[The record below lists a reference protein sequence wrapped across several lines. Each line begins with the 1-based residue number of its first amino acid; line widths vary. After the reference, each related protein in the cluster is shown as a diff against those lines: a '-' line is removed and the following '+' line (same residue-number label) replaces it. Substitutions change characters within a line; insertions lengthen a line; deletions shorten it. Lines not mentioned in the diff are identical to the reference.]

1 MPSPRFLPH
10 PTTRPEAGT
19 RRRPALRAVPAL
31 ALSALLPL
39 VLALGACGSG
49 AATPA
54 PAPRPEAPPQQPFA
68 TVEQAYLV
76 DPLTGYPRDVD
87 PERSERLREVHRAL
101 LTASEREEA
110 VETAAGMLEAD
121 PAFHPAQVLLG
132 QVELGE
138 GEPAKVVARLLPVSD
153 EMPQY
158 VAAQLLLGRA
168 AELTGDIP
176 LSYAAFREIAARNPR
191 AFQRVG
197 ELHPRAVEIVSNRLG
212 EAVRQARLEDADAQ
226 LALLK
231 AWAPSEVRTLE
242 GARALAVAREDRR
255 AELAAVKQLAA
266 LRPDERALIERR
278 AELELA
284 VGDPSAGLQII
295 QTLAKQSP
303 NDPELAEKLAA
314 AKFRWRVSLLPR
326 DVQEVAAKADLNK
339 ADLAVLLYWMV
350 PNVRYGRS
358 GAGRIAT
365 DILDHPQQE
374 EIVRVVNLGLLDVDQ
389 TLHRFSPGAPARRG
403 TALRSL
409 VLVLSRFG
417 KGVSCLGGAGK
428 GYPSQSAV
436 CQAASACNLVPAGDE
451 CRPSSSLAGG
461 EAVELIRRTLE
472 HLGGS

>member
-1 MPSPRFLPH
+1 M
-10 PTTRPEAGT
+10 
-19 RRRPALRAVPAL
+19 
-31 ALSALLPL
+31 
-39 VLALGACGSG
+39 
-49 AATPA
+49 
-54 PAPRPEAPPQQPFA
+54 APPQQPFA
-68 TVEQAYLV
+68 TGEQAYLV

-87 PERSERLREVHRAL
+87 PVRSERLREAHRAL
-101 LTASEREEA
+101 LANSEREAA
-110 VETAAGMLEAD
+110 VEAAAGMLEAD
-121 PAFHPAQVLLG
+121 PAFHPAQVLIG

-153 EMPQY
+153 ERPQY

-168 AELTGDIP
+168 AELTGDVP
-176 LSYAAFREIAARNPR
+176 LAYAAFREVAARNPR
-191 AFQRVG
+191 AFQRIG
-197 ELHPRAVEIVSNRLG
+197 ELHPRAVEIVANRLG
-212 EAVRQARLEDADAQ
+212 EAVRQQQLDEADKQ
-226 LALLK
+226 LALLR

-255 AELAAVKQLAA
+255 SELAAVKQLAA
-266 LRPDERALIERR
+266 LRPGERALVERR

-295 QTLAKQSP
+295 QTLAQQNP
-303 NDPELAEKLAA
+303 GDPVLAEKLAA

-326 DVQEVAAKADLNK
+326 DVQEVAAKGELDK
-339 ADLAVLLYWMV
+339 SDLAVLLYWMV

-358 GAGRIAT
+358 DTGRIAT

-389 TLHRFSPGAPARRG
+389 TLHRFSPAAPARRI

-409 VLVLSRFG
+409 VLVLARFG
-417 KGVSCLGGAGK
+417 KGVSCLGAAGK
-428 GYPSQSAV
+428 GWPPQSAV
-436 CQAASACNLVPAGDE
+436 CQAAASCNLIPSEDE
-451 CRPSSSLAGG
+451 CRPTAAVAGG

>member
-10 PTTRPEAGT
+10 PIRRPEAGT
-19 RRRPALRAVPAL
+19 RRRPVLRAVPAL
-31 ALSALLPL
+31 TLSVLLPL
-39 VLALGACGSG
+39 ALALGACGSG

-54 PAPRPEAPPQQPFA
+54 PARPSAPPPQQPFA
-68 TVEQAYLV
+68 TGEQAYLV
-76 DPLTGYPRDVD
+76 DPLTGYPRDVE
-87 PERSERLREVHRAL
+87 PERAERLREAHRAL
-101 LTASEREEA
+101 LSNSERDAA
-110 VETAAGMLEAD
+110 VEAAAGMLESD

-158 VAAQLLLGRA
+158 IAAQLLLGRA
-168 AELTGDIP
+168 AELTGDLP
-176 LSYAAFREIAARNPR
+176 LAYAAFREVAARNPR

-197 ELHPRAVEIVSNRLG
+197 ELHPRAVEIVSNRLD
-212 EAVRQARLEDADAQ
+212 EAVRQGQLDEADKQ
-226 LALLK
+226 LALLRS
-231 AWAPSEVRTLE
+231 WAPSEVRTLE
-242 GARALAVAREDRR
+242 GARSLAVAREDRR

-266 LRPDERALIERR
+266 LRPNERSLIERR

-295 QTLAKQSP
+295 QTLAQQSP
-303 NDPELAEKLAA
+303 NDPALAEKLAA

-326 DVQEVAAKADLNK
+326 DVQEVAAKTDLDK

-358 GAGRIAT
+358 GTGRIAT

-374 EIVRVVNLGLLDVDQ
+374 EIVRVVNLGLMDVDQ
-389 TLHRFSPGAPARRG
+389 TLHRFSPGAPARRS
-403 TALRSL
+403 TVLRSL

-417 KGVSCLGGAGK
+417 KGVSCLGAAGK
-428 GYPSQSAV
+428 GYPSGSAV
-436 CQAASACNLVPAGDE
+436 CQAASSCGLIPPEDE
-451 CRPSSSLAGG
+451 CRPSAAVAGG

>member
-1 MPSPRFLPH
+1 MPSPPFLPH
-10 PTTRPEAGT
+10 LTTRPEPGT
-19 RRRPALRAVPAL
+19 RRRPAFRAVPAL

-49 AATPA
+49 AAKPSPA
-54 PAPRPEAPPQQPFA
+54 PPRAAPQQPFA
-68 TVEQAYLV
+68 TGEQNYLV
-76 DPLTGYPRDVD
+76 DPLAGYPRDVD
-87 PERSERLREVHRAL
+87 PGRSERLREVHRAL
-101 LTASEREEA
+101 LSNSEREAA

-121 PAFHPAQVLLG
+121 PSFHPAQVLIG

-153 EMPQY
+153 EMPQF

-176 LSYAAFREIAARNPR
+176 LAYAAFREIAARNPR
-191 AFQRVG
+191 AFQRIG

-212 EAVRQARLEDADAQ
+212 EAVRQGRLEDADAQ

-231 AWAPSEVRTLE
+231 AWAPSEIRTLE
-242 GARALAVAREDRR
+242 GERAVAVAREDRR
-255 AELAAVKQLAA
+255 AELAAVKQLSA
-266 LRPDERALIERR
+266 LRPGERALVERR

-295 QTLAKQSP
+295 QALVQQNP
-303 NDPELAEKLAA
+303 NDPVLAEKLAA

-326 DVQEVAAKADLNK
+326 DVQELASKTELDK

-358 GAGRIAT
+358 DTGRIAT

-374 EIVRVVNLGLLDVDQ
+374 AIVRVVNLGLMDVDR
-389 TLHRFSPGAPARRG
+389 TLHRFSPGAPARRAA
-403 TALRSL
+403 ALRSL
-409 VLVLSRFG
+409 VLILARFG
-417 KGVSCLGGAGK
+417 KSVSCLGGAGR
-428 GYPSQSAV
+428 GYPTQSEV
-436 CQAASACNLVPAGDE
+436 CQAASDCGLIPAGDE
-451 CRPSSSLAGG
+451 CNPSSALAGG